1 MCLLNDVG
9 RASPRSIIACEHL
22 SSPPLS
28 CSTYAQLIR
37 DIMDLAVAD
46 GLTVLRTFAFATD
59 APYALQ
65 TSPGVYNE
73 AVFRGLDY
81 ALDQA
86 RQRGLK
92 ARQSI
97 VRSDQRL

>member
-1 MCLLNDVG
+1 
-9 RASPRSIIACEHL
+9 
-22 SSPPLS
+22 
-28 CSTYAQLIR
+28 LIR
-37 DIMDLAVAD
+37 DIMDLAVTD
-46 GLTVLRTFAFATD
+46 QLTVLRTFAFATD

-73 AVFRGLDY
+73 GVFRGLDY

-92 ARQSI
+92 
-97 VRSDQRL
+97 VCLLK

>member
-1 MCLLNDVG
+1 
-9 RASPRSIIACEHL
+9 
-22 SSPPLS
+22 
-28 CSTYAQLIR
+28 
-37 DIMDLAVAD
+37 MDLAVTD
-46 GLTVLRTFAFATD
+46 QLTVLRTFAFATD

-73 AVFRGLDY
+73 GVFRGLDY

-92 ARQSI
+92 
-97 VRSDQRL
+97 VCLLK